1 MNLLCRLFIGFIL
14 CIVNY
19 NNVFYV
25 SIFLKFTELDES
37 AGAILKWV
45 FKQLDGDEI
54 EDVTDEI
61 LDKLVNGELEPAEAI
76 YCKRFTI
83 QCITIR
89 TDLLAFSH
97 LK

>member
-1 MNLLCRLFIGFIL
+1 MI
-14 CIVNY
+14 
-19 NNVFYV
+19 
-25 SIFLKFTELDES
+25 IFLCFFFKFTELDES

-89 TDLLAFSH
+89 TDVLAFSN